1 MTASPIRYNRSV
13 SPFDFDPETM
23 RQMGYRVIDLLVDYW
38 HSLPEQPL
46 GKRAT
51 RQEMENLLREPLPQA
66 GVPFAEVLEQFRRD
80 VMPNIINVD
89 HPRYFAFVPAP
100 NNYTGTLA
108 DALAAGM
115 NIFAGTW
122 MVGAG
127 ATQVELVVID
137 WLRQILGMPETA
149 GGIFV
154 SGGSVANLIALAAAR
169 HHLLGEEFS
178 NGTVYFSDQT
188 HSCVER
194 ALRVLGFRQDQMR
207 KVECDGNFRL
217 PVQTVHQLIKQ
228 DRAAGKQPFCI
239 VASAGTTN
247 TGAVDPLSELA
258 DLCEQENLWLHADGA
273 YGAVG
278 VLSEKGK
285 EQLEGIGRL
294 DSLAIDPHKWF
305 YQPMAAGCVLMKHF
319 EHLKEAFHILPPY
332 LQDKERW
339 GGSVDLCDYG
349 IELSRGFRALKLWMS
364 LKVHG
369 LKAFRQAVTHNIDL
383 AEHAATCLS
392 RLPDWEIVSP
402 ATLGIIAFRYA
413 PPGLNSEQ
421 VDALNKQL
429 VEAMIMDGFAMVS
442 STILKGRVVLRMCT
456 LSHRATFE
464 DVEETIRRL
473 DNFAHLSE
481 NLV

>member
-1 MTASPIRYNRSV
+1 
-13 SPFDFDPETM
+13 M

-38 HSLPEQPL
+38 QSLPDQPL

-51 RQEMENLLREPLPQA
+51 RQEMEALLREPLPLHGSPFEEVIRQFQA
-66 GVPFAEVLEQFRRD
+66 DVL
-80 VMPNIINVD
+80 PNIINVD

-100 NNYTGTLA
+100 NNYIGTLA
-108 DALAAGM
+108 DTLAAGM

-127 ATQVELVVID
+127 ATQVELVVMD
-137 WLRQILGMPETA
+137 WIRLMLGMPETA
-149 GGIFV
+149 GGLFV

-169 HHLLGEEFS
+169 HHLLGEDFS
-178 NGTVYFSDQT
+178 RGAVYFSDQT

-194 ALRVLGFRQDQMR
+194 ALRVLGFRPDQMR
-207 KVECDGNFRL
+207 RIPCDYQFRL
-217 PVQTVHQLIKQ
+217 PTQTVREQIKQ
-228 DRAAGKQPFCI
+228 DRASGWQPFCI
-239 VASAGTTN
+239 VVSAGTTN
-247 TGAVDPLSELA
+247 TGAVDPLPELA
-258 DLCEQENLWLHADGA
+258 DLCQQESLWLHADGA

-285 EQLEGIGRL
+285 KLLEGIELL

-305 YQPMAAGCVLMKHF
+305 YQPMAAGCVLVKRF

-339 GGSVDLCDYG
+339 GDSVDLCDYG

-369 LKAFRQAVTHNIDL
+369 LEAFRQAITHNIEL
-383 AEHAATCLS
+383 AEHAEACL
-392 RLPDWEIVSP
+392 RPLPDWEIVSP
-402 ATLGIIAFRYA
+402 ATLGILAFRYA
-413 PPGLNSEQ
+413 PEGFTPEQ
-421 VDALNKQL
+421 TDALNKQL
-429 VEAMIMDGFAMVS
+429 VEEMIADGFAMVS
-442 STILKGRVVLRMCT
+442 STILRGHVALRMCT

-464 DVEETIRRL
+464 DVAETVQRL
-473 DNFAHLSE
+473 DAFAQRPI
-481 NLV
+481 